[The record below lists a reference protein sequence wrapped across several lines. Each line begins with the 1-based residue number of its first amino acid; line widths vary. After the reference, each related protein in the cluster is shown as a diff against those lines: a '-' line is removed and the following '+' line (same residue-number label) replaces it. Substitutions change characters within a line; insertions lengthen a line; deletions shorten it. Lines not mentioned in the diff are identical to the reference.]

1 MLLLISGIA
10 ALALAFM
17 ELFFYSVLR
26 SKRATFCLPPYGPT
40 SSRGGKTC
48 SIIKDELISV
58 ISFKTHNNKENVVRK
73 RSKMEIMAEGGG
85 TPSMNGGTH
94 LSPRITNNHRR
105 ANGGSDILKTTN
117 NHNGYKNGQF
127 YQAQALL
134 RKDASLEQED
144 NAQL

>member
-58 ISFKTHNNKENVVRK
+58 ISFKTHNNKENVRK
-73 RSKMEIMAEGGG
+73 RSKMEIMLGGG

>member
-17 ELFFYSVLR
+17 ELFFYSILR

-58 ISFKTHNNKENVVRK
+58 ISFKTHNNKENVRK
-73 RSKMEIMAEGGG
+73 RSKMEIMLGGG

>member
-10 ALALAFM
+10 ALALGFM
-17 ELFFYSVLR
+17 ELFFYSILR

-58 ISFKTHNNKENVVRK
+58 ISFKTHNNKENVRK
-73 RSKMEIMAEGGG
+73 RSKMEIMLGGGG

>member
-17 ELFFYSVLR
+17 ELFFYSILR
-26 SKRATFCLPPYGPT
+26 SKRATFCLPPNGPT

-58 ISFKTHNNKENVVRK
+58 ISFKTHKNKENVRK
-73 RSKMEIMAEGGG
+73 RSKMEIVVG
-85 TPSMNGGTH
+85 TPSMNGGGSTH
-94 LSPRITNNHRR
+94 LSPRINHHRR
-105 ANGGSDILKTTN
+105 ANGGDILKTTN
-117 NHNGYKNGQF
+117 NHNNGYKNGQF

>member
-1 MLLLISGIA
+1 MLLLISGLTA
-10 ALALAFM
+10 LGLALV
-17 ELFFYSVLR
+17 ELFFYSILR
-26 SKRATFCLPPYGPT
+26 SKRATFCLPSNGPT

-58 ISFKTHNNKENVVRK
+58 ISFKAHKEVRK
-73 RSKMEIMAEGGG
+73 RSKMEVHPPA
-85 TPSMNGGTH
+85 NGTH
-94 LSPRITNNHRR
+94 LSPRINHRR
-105 ANGGSDILKTTN
+105 TNGGGDILKTT
-117 NHNGYKNGQF
+117 NGYKNGQF

>member
-58 ISFKTHNNKENVVRK
+58 ISFKTHNKDNVRK
-73 RSKMEIMAEGGG
+73 RSKMEIVVGG
-85 TPSMNGGTH
+85 TPSMNGGNTH
-94 LSPRITNNHRR
+94 LSPRINHHRR

-117 NHNGYKNGQF
+117 NSHNGYKNGQF

>member
-17 ELFFYSVLR
+17 ELFFYSILR

-58 ISFKTHNNKENVVRK
+58 ISFKTHNSKEHVRK
-73 RSKMEIMAEGGG
+73 RSKMEIMVGGG
-85 TPSMNGGTH
+85 ETPSMNGGTH

>member
-10 ALALAFM
+10 ALALGFM
-17 ELFFYSVLR
+17 ELFFYSILR

-58 ISFKTHNNKENVVRK
+58 ISFKTHNNKENVRK
-73 RSKMEIMAEGGG
+73 RSKMEIMLGGG

>member
-17 ELFFYSVLR
+17 ELFFYSILR
-26 SKRATFCLPPYGPT
+26 SKRATFCLPPNGPT

-58 ISFKTHNNKENVVRK
+58 ISFKTHNKDNVRK
-73 RSKMEIMAEGGG
+73 RSKMEIVVGG

>member
-10 ALALAFM
+10 ALALAFI
-17 ELFFYSVLR
+17 ELFFYSILR

-58 ISFKTHNNKENVVRK
+58 ISFKTHNNKENVRK
-73 RSKMEIMAEGGG
+73 RSKMEIMLGGG